1 MYTRTPNYMWML
13 KRLYDSPYSYHW
25 NEWGLKSGVRV
36 LNAHRKRRISTNT
49 IKLNIKRE
57 REKESGEQKK
67 SEFGQTKDSP
77 MHEIRWN
84 VTRSYLPNDFHSFTP
99 NDIATVPMNSSN
111 NNQEKKCSCRNE
123 NDEYLLLIF
132 FGMKSSIWR
141 VQKWAMIWALC
152 LLCSVYICVHD
163 VSVWYLLC
171 DFFASACAL
180 IRIIAHIWYGN
191 GQINRTHIS
200 SSACQICCRLNY
212 ESKSE
217 SQSAKGANKI
227 RRFLYT
233 ASTSVGSFE
242 LHKIFAQF
250 LCWKCHG
257 SSS

>member
-99 NDIATVPMNSSN
+99 NDIATVPMNSNN
-111 NNQEKKCSCRNE
+111 NNQEKKCSCTNE

-152 LLCSVYICVHD
+152 LLCSVHHRMLHMCARCECVVFVVRFFCVCLCSYSHY
-163 VSVWYLLC
+163 STHLVWQ
-171 DFFASACAL
+171 
-180 IRIIAHIWYGN
+180 W
-191 GQINRTHIS
+191 
-200 SSACQICCRLNY
+200 
-212 ESKSE
+212 
-217 SQSAKGANKI
+217 ANKP
-227 RRFLYT
+227 YT
-233 ASTSVGSFE
+233 HFVVCMSDLLSSE
-242 LHKIFAQF
+242 LRIQEREPE
-250 LCWKCHG
+250 C
-257 SSS
+257 

>member
-99 NDIATVPMNSSN
+99 NDIATVPMNSNN
-111 NNQEKKCSCRNE
+111 NNQEKKMFVQKRERRIFTSHIFR
-123 NDEYLLLIF
+123 DEIEHLASAKVSYDLSSLLILF
-132 FGMKSSIWR
+132 SSPSYVAYVCTMW
-141 VQKWAMIWALC
+141 VC
-152 LLCSVYICVHD
+152 
-163 VSVWYLLC
+163 
-171 DFFASACAL
+171 
-180 IRIIAHIWYGN
+180 G
-191 GQINRTHIS
+191 
-200 SSACQICCRLNY
+200 ICCAIFLRL
-212 ESKSE
+212 
-217 SQSAKGANKI
+217 
-227 RRFLYT
+227 L
-233 ASTSVGSFE
+233 V
-242 LHKIFAQF
+242 LLFA
-250 LCWKCHG
+250 L
-257 SSS
+257 